1 MTKKEQIFDEYKK
14 VRAEYWEIIGKADNK
29 FNDKKV
35 YQCNTIDDLKDEI
48 GTYTYKINLLLS
60 EKRVAEW
67 KKSEEGIAHIK
78 AIDNELNNTKNDI
91 DTLYKYTEDY
101 LKGIIH
107 KELGTDWDIDFSK
120 TFSTI
125 GLVES
130 YYPNGKPKF
139 IFGHTF
145 ELHYDYYYKSYKD
158 DTKEFKVKV
167 NYGTLGEFCVDEQPS
182 RVKLIQG
189 IDCIVSNNDVIF
201 KIKDLLRNFT
211 NDLDFLTEKARE
223 LTKQKEN
230 PPMTK
235 IA

>member
-1 MTKKEQIFDEYKK
+1 MTKKEQIFEEYKK
-14 VRAEYWEIIGKADNK
+14 VRAEYWELIEKSDNN

-35 YQCNTIDDLKDEI
+35 YHCNTIDGIKDEI
-48 GTYTYKINLLLS
+48 STYKYKINLLLS

-67 KKSEEGIAHIK
+67 KKSEEGIDYIK
-78 AIDNELNNTKNDI
+78 SIDNELNNIKNDI
-91 DTLYKYTEDY
+91 DSLYEYTEDY
-101 LKGIIH
+101 LKGTIH

-139 IFGHTF
+139 VFGYTF
-145 ELHYDYYYKSYKD
+145 ELHYDYFYKSCKD
-158 DTKEFKVKV
+158 ETKEFKVKV
-167 NYGTLGEFCVDEQPS
+167 NYGTLGEFCVDEQPT

-189 IDCIVSNNDVIF
+189 IAYIVSNADVIC
-201 KIKDLLRNFT
+201 KIKDLLRNF
-211 NDLDFLTEKARE
+211 NDDLNFLSEKARE

-230 PPMTK
+230 PPITK